1 MKKKCKFKDDRY
13 INTKVICIIYV
24 IVTILDTR
32 KHEYYTLTLTSCSVV
47 TRFAVQRVYNTCRYT
62 NKSTFYTRDE
72 YVFIVDSHTAPPLD
86 SDNIRLNAF

>member
-13 INTKVICIIYV
+13 INTKVIYILYM

-32 KHEYYTLTLTSCSVV
+32 KHEYYTFTLTSRSVV
-47 TRFAVQRVYNTCRYT
+47 TRFAAQRVYNTCRYT

-72 YVFIVDSHTAPPLD
+72 CVFIVDSRTVPPLD
-86 SDNIRLNAF
+86 SDTIRLNAF